1 MSRNDD
7 CDVGSS
13 VDDAA
18 DDASTASAEAP
29 ARNDDDPVDPLAVL
43 GNEVRVRAL
52 RALADAD
59 RPLAFSELRRR
70 SDVRDTGRF
79 NYHLDRL
86 TDYFVERTD
95 DGYALAP
102 EGARVVDLANAA
114 RVDVETPAAVDVGAG
129 DDACPV
135 CGDDDCDRLY
145 HVHLGPTGR

>member
-1 MSRNDD
+1 MS
-7 CDVGSS
+7 
-13 VDDAA
+13 
-18 DDASTASAEAP
+18 
-29 ARNDDDPVDPLAVL
+29 RNDDDPVDPLEVL
-43 GNEVRVRAL
+43 GNEIRVRAL

-102 EGARVVDLANAA
+102 EGARVVDLADAA
-114 RVDVETPAAVDVGAG
+114 GVDGGTHAGTDVIP
-129 DDACPV
+129 DDAACPI

-145 HVHLGPTGR
+145 HVHLGPSDR